1 MNQENR
7 IRQARAVAASPLF
20 LAAAIAAT
28 ILPLMNIYASSVSA
42 SFLNSLFDTLSDY
55 LRISAGH
62 NDSIYTMMELLSLP
76 SGSPLFALIS
86 QAPNILFAVG
96 LWLIFAA
103 AKQTREGDTRTATG
117 VKLVDVYMLIS
128 LVLKA
133 LTLAGVI
140 IILIT
145 AGAVISKALNSDF
158 MRYTLSGSISS
169 GHIWG
174 IMTGLGIGAAIGYGI
189 QIWFIRVA
197 RRYAASAGKMLTEG
211 AALQVSKGFR
221 ILCHVL
227 GALSALSA
235 LGALRN
241 LGAFLGSAALAAIYI
256 CLSLCLKQLDSSELP
271 PPTIPVPAFAAPPV
285 TPALQ
290 ASPAAPAAPAFEPP
304 AVSSAPQPVWQP
316 EPAPQPVRQPEPVQ
330 ASMPNALLLQ
340 RRNGDNIP
348 VEPVPFIIGRN
359 SGMCS
364 FAVTDNPKVS
374 GRHAAITYTSGGYC
388 LTDLHS
394 TNHTYL
400 NNQMLRPD
408 VPVVLSNQSLIR
420 LGNEEFVFIL
430 Y

>member
-20 LAAAIAAT
+20 LAAAIAAS
-28 ILPLMNIYASSVSA
+28 ILPLMSIYSSSLSA
-42 SFLNSLFDTLSDY
+42 SYLNNLFDTLADY
-55 LRISAGH
+55 LQLSIGH
-62 NDSIYTMMELLSLP
+62 NTSVYNMMALMSLSSDST
-76 SGSPLFALIS
+76 LFALIG
-86 QAPNILFAVG
+86 QIPAILFAVG

-103 AKQTREGDTRTATG
+103 AKQAREGDTRTATG
-117 VKLVDVYMLIS
+117 VKLVDLYMLIS

-145 AGAVISKALNSDF
+145 AGAIISKALKSNF
-158 MRYTLSGSISS
+158 MRYALSGSISS

-174 IMTGLGIGAAIGYGI
+174 IMTGLGIGAAIGFGI

-211 AALQVSKGFR
+211 AEMQVPKGFR

-271 PPTIPVPAFAAPPV
+271 PPTIPVPAFAAPSV
-285 TPALQ
+285 APALQ
-290 ASPAAPAAPAFEPP
+290 APPAAPPAPAFEPP
-304 AVSSAPQPVWQP
+304 AVNPAPQSVQQPEPTPQPVWQP
-316 EPAPQPVRQPEPVQ
+316 EPVQ
-330 ASMPNALLLQ
+330 ATKPNALLLQ

-348 VEPVPFIIGRN
+348 VEPVPFVIGRN

-374 GRHAAITYTSGGYC
+374 GRHAAITYAGGGYC